1 MQKYKT
7 IYISTDM
14 NKKAHL
20 SLLLTEISSIKKK
33 IYRIITKDFLN
44 NKRYTFKSQHF
55 IATYK
60 QHKSFS

>member
-20 SLLLTEISSIKKK
+20 SLSLTEISSIKK
-33 IYRIITKDFLN
+33 IITKDFLN

-60 QHKSFS
+60 QQKSFS